1 MRVQP
6 GNCFR
11 NNARHDPA
19 GLLVGGVAHG
29 DAGKCAKL
37 PAILRT
43 VARRVS
49 GEGPDWQ
56 EAMGEMRQ
64 AALDALR

>member
-1 MRVQP
+1 MRIRP
-6 GNCFR
+6 GDRFR
-11 NNARHDPA
+11 NIARPAPA
-19 GLLVGGVAHG
+19 GLPVDGVAHG

-37 PAILRT
+37 PAKLHT
-43 VARRVS
+43 AARRVS

>member
-1 MRVQP
+1 MRIQP
-6 GNCFR
+6 GDRFR
-11 NNARHDPA
+11 NIARPAPA
-19 GLLVGGVAHG
+19 GFLVGGVAHG

-43 VARRVS
+43 AARRVS